1 MVHTQIDIIYG
12 VLVTVGD
19 LRKLGYFTPKDE
31 VYCIDDFHGPN
42 GLSYLRAWHHSWV
55 DQLAQHHPERL
66 PPSLRSKFH
75 KRVMGQKAAQKAVE
89 EFYAAKAKTRQF
101 IPSILHVLDASSPE
115 YIEIMKDRV
124 EAEAAA
130 KVAAKA
136 AVGDD
141 SDDEDSDDDDEFPHA
156 SSLVC
161 IGVTIGTVE
170 ITRWLGR
177 EVPSLAKFNEA
188 AEKFKE
194 LAPKELLEV
203 AGPAEL
209 QFVPNDCCCCS

>member
-1 MVHTQIDIIYG
+1 MVHTQIDIVYG

-19 LRKLGYFTPKDE
+19 LRKLGYITPEDE
-31 VYCIDDFHGPN
+31 LYCIDDFEGPN

-66 PPSLRSKFH
+66 PPGVRSKLH

-101 IPSILHVLDASSPE
+101 IPGVLDASSPE
-115 YIEIMKDRV
+115 YIEIMKAAV
-124 EAEAAA
+124 EAKA
-130 KVAAKA
+130 AAKA
-136 AVGDD
+136 AVGGDR
-141 SDDEDSDDDDEFPHA
+141 DDEDSDDDDECPRDTD
-156 SSLVC
+156 LVC
-161 IGVTIGTVE
+161 IGVIIGTVE
-170 ITRWLGR
+170 LTRWSGV

-188 AEKFKE
+188 AQEFKE

-209 QFVPNDCCCCS
+209 QFIPNDCCCCT